1 MKVTGYTGAVNNNHH
16 PDARDIGITMR
27 EERKKKKKDVFQFW
41 SCRARN
47 ILLSQA
53 DQRLENPQMPY
64 IVIKKEA
71 NADMSCKSCDII
83 LGGSE

>member
-1 MKVTGYTGAVNNNHH
+1 MKVIGCTGAVNNNHL
-16 PDARDIGITMR
+16 PDARDIGITIR
-27 EERKKKKKDVFQFW
+27 EKKKMKKDVFQFW

-71 NADMSCKSCDII
+71 NADMSCKSYDII